1 MSFASDITDARQ
13 LPSVCACNANMSTYK
28 TTRTDRYSYEKRYR
42 IERACLASQSNKFEM
57 FEICLDNTRASRY
70 AVGDYIQLNYGTPA
84 LLIYITSVDARGH
97 ILNIKI
103 VNRPLFNSGSCI
115 NIQSKTLSGNG
126 RGAVFSIS
134 VAPNRTLCCNCG
146 LQQNDVNCT
155 DTDFTYSE
163 EPEEPP
169 RNY

>member
-13 LPSVCACNANMSTYK
+13 LPSVCACEVKTSTYK

-42 IERACLASQSNKFEM
+42 IERACLASQSNKYEM
-57 FEICLDNTRASRY
+57 FEICLDNTNASLY
-70 AVGDYIQLNYGTPA
+70 AVGDYVQVNYGTPP
-84 LLIYITSVDARGH
+84 LLIYITSVDAGGH

-103 VNRPLFNSGSCI
+103 VNRPLFNNGPCI

-146 LQQNDVNCT
+146 LQMNNVNCI

-169 RNY
+169 RNC

>member
-13 LPSVCACNANMSTYK
+13 LPSVCVCTSKTSTYP

-42 IERACLASQSNKFEM
+42 IERTCLASQSNKFEM
-57 FEICLDNTRASRY
+57 FEICLDNTYSSGY
-70 AVGDYIQLNYGTPA
+70 AIGDYIQINYGTPA
-84 LLIYITSVDARGH
+84 LLIYITSVDVNGN

-103 VNRPLFNSGSCI
+103 VNRPLFGNSPSI

-126 RGAVFSIS
+126 RGAVFTIS
-134 VAPNRTLCCNCG
+134 VAPNRELCCDCG
-146 LQQNDVNCT
+146 LQMNAMNCV

-163 EPEEPP
+163 EPQEPP
-169 RNY
+169 RSC